1 MTRKTVSLFSL
12 VVFGLALTGAAQM
25 PIFKRYYIAD
35 IPGLAWLNDFYF
47 THVLHYVLAAAL
59 LFMLAERAGR
69 ALAGRSV
76 RLTTGRA
83 LLLALWALLIV
94 SGFARLAK
102 NLPGVFLGP
111 GLVQTVDLA
120 HLGAA
125 ILLGLAALAAR
136 TLRR

>member
-1 MTRKTVSLFSL
+1 MTSRTRALFPL
-12 VVFGLALTGAAQM
+12 TVFGLALTGAAQM
-25 PIFKRYYIAD
+25 PIFKRYYVAD
-35 IPGLAWLNDFYF
+35 VPGLGWLNDFYL

-76 RLTTGRA
+76 RLAPGRV
-83 LLLALWALLIV
+83 LPLAWWTLLIV
-94 SGFARLAK
+94 SGFIRLAK

-111 GLVQTVDLA
+111 VLAQTADLA

-125 ILLGLAALAAR
+125 VLLGLTALAAR
-136 TLRR
+136 ALRR